1 MRAVVLGGVAWN
13 TMIFVD
19 RFPEPA
25 PHTVF
30 PMRTHQAVGSSG
42 AGKALNLASLG
53 ADVALWAL
61 VGDDEPGDR
70 IRSALADAGI
80 TFVGERD
87 PAGTAR
93 HVNLMDPKGDRISI
107 FENAGSLELD
117 VDTAPVVDL
126 LAGADVATVTILD
139 HCRAFLPLIEDAGVD
154 TWVDIH
160 DYDGVNPY
168 HAPFIEAA
176 DHLFVSTVSLDGWRA
191 FAEDRIASGCKAVIC
206 THGADGASGIT
217 ATEGWVDL
225 AAPSVPDIVDTNGAG
240 DAFFAGYAVATLD
253 GLGLEASMEAGV
265 EQAAL
270 AIASPDLAPKR

>member
-70 IRSALADAGI
+70 IRSAMADAGI
-80 TFVGERD
+80 TLVGEHD

-107 FENAGSLELD
+107 FENAGSLELE

-126 LAGADVATVTILD
+126 LADSDLVAVTILD
-139 HCRAFLPLIEDAGVD
+139 HCRAFLPLIDEAGLD
-154 TWVDIH
+154 TWIDIH

-176 DHLFVSTVSLDGWRA
+176 DHLFVSTISLGDWRG
-191 FAEDRIASGCKAVIC
+191 FAEDRIASGTKAVIC
-206 THGADGASGIT
+206 THGAEGASGIT
-217 ATEGWVDL
+217 AADGWVDL

-240 DAFFAGYAVATLD
+240 DAFFAGFAVARLEGND
-253 GLGLEASMEAGV
+253 LEASMEAGV

-270 AIASPDLAPKR
+270 AIASPDLAPNR